1 MKGTTFYIK
10 GTNEKVRTSKN
21 HNYTHY
27 VCGQCCS
34 SYELAVK
41 ARDRSVS
48 FRYPRETA
56 EDVINSG
63 YYKICARKVDEARY
77 WLDKHDDELGQEK
90 GRKLVNFGY
99 IRGIPFFGAKATE
112 KELERARQ
120 NIIEREAMRAR
131 LEIQELE
138 SRAK

>member
-1 MKGTTFYIK
+1 MKATSFYIK
-10 GTNEKVRTSKN
+10 GTDEKVRTSKT
-21 HNYTHY
+21 HLYTHY

-63 YYKICARKVDEARY
+63 YYKICARKIDEARF

-90 GRKLVNFGY
+90 GRKLVNLGY

-112 KELERARQ
+112 AELDKARQ
-120 NIIEREAMRAR
+120 NIADREALRAR
-131 LEIQELE
+131 IEIFELE
-138 SRAK
+138 AR

>member
-1 MKGTTFYIK
+1 MKGTAFYIK
-10 GTNEKVRTSKN
+10 GTDEKVRTSKT
-21 HNYTHY
+21 HHYTHY

-63 YYKICARKVDEARY
+63 YYKICARKIEEARFL
-77 WLDKHDDELGQEK
+77 LDKHDDELGQEK
-90 GRKLVNFGY
+90 GRKLVNLGY

-112 KELERARQ
+112 AELDHAKQ
-120 NIIEREAMRAR
+120 NIADREAMRAR
-131 LEIQELE
+131 IEILELE
-138 SRAK
+138 ARE